1 MLLMRGFAACLLM
14 MSFISALHAA
24 PADDIKI
31 LLERGNA
38 AEAYSLGAAHPGLL
52 GQPVFD
58 FYFGIAAIDSG
69 HAGEG
74 VLALE
79 RYVINFPGNARA
91 RLELARGYFVLG
103 EDARAS
109 EEFDRILKTD
119 PPAATRANIERFMD
133 AIRSRQSLYMATA
146 GFFIEA
152 GYGYD
157 SNTNGGVSNAGINLP
172 IFGNVVVNASGV
184 KAGSGFSW
192 LAAGGQASKPVA
204 PGVAVFAG
212 GQVDGKFNNA
222 NNQFDQQNLA
232 ASAGLTYF
240 RNKNLYRFT
249 VSHSEITVDDNRFH
263 NANGIAGEW
272 HRQLD
277 ELQTVSP
284 FAQYAQ
290 LRYAGFNTPRDAD
303 LYVLGLG
310 YRKSFIGNWQ
320 PLFTA
325 SIDGGQEHDIRGRP
339 DLGRDLYG
347 GRLALSLTPAPKW
360 ALSIGGT
367 YQKSRYQ
374 GQDILLLT
382 SRNDDY
388 YALDVTASYAYA
400 RNFSIRAELL
410 ISKNDSNISLYEYR
424 RDVIALKARY
434 DFK

>member
-1 MLLMRGFAACLLM
+1 
-14 MSFISALHAA
+14 
-24 PADDIKI
+24 
-31 LLERGNA
+31 
-38 AEAYSLGAAHPGLL
+38 
-52 GQPVFD
+52 
-58 FYFGIAAIDSG
+58 
-69 HAGEG
+69 
-74 VLALE
+74 
-79 RYVINFPGNARA
+79 
-91 RLELARGYFVLG
+91 
-103 EDARAS
+103 
-109 EEFDRILKTD
+109 
-119 PPAATRANIERFMD
+119 MD

-249 VSHSEITVDDNRFH
+249 VSHSEITVDDNRFR